1 MKYANLH
8 NSLQVFYPTR
18 KGLKRRFSLC
28 LVSQA
33 LHVCSLSS
41 SSQPKEAELSQS
53 NLGETERLE
62 QHILLA
68 RKVQR
73 N

>member
-1 MKYANLH
+1 MKYVNLH
-8 NSLQVFYPTR
+8 NALQVFYPTL

-28 LVSQA
+28 LVTHA
-33 LHVCSLSS
+33 LDMCSFSL

-53 NLGETERLE
+53 NFGVTVRLE
-62 QHILLA
+62 QHILLT